1 MLLLE
6 LQTDQ
11 LTNFQM
17 SRVSLVR
24 SRAGIGSAGARFLAV
39 AVSVS
44 VADAQIWAGAVLK
57 QVNGFRML
65 LMELQ
70 TAQFSTSIGTIQDW
84 YRDASIRFIAGSVS
98 VVITLISG
106 QEQFRFGSK

>member
-70 TAQFSTSIGTIQDW
+70 TAQFTTSNELWFPLVQSRTGIGMLQQD
-84 YRDASIRFIAGSVS
+84 S
-98 VVITLISG
+98 
-106 QEQFRFGSK
+106 